1 MAGIGSVL
9 KVIALRPL
17 LLMVNRSIVWI
28 IRWDIRRIRPDKWI
42 LGGKEEYE
50 TRMKHVSRKYFF
62 LPIVGIIALFLL
74 SILFDAEN
82 IYDLV
87 FGTLKEKWQETKDSD
102 VKVLAEV
109 NGVQITNKDFN
120 PYLYTV
126 RANEQLNHL
135 SPETDQK
142 IWNDYLKEHLLYKEG
157 VKNGFSV
164 SAEQAKAYAEQM
176 RETLAKADSKAQE
189 FQKRIIDS
197 MGVDEETYWNEI
209 APFQYQKEL
218 TVTNYVDSLI
228 RSGRLANP
236 SASQERIKPNL
247 RR

>member
-1 MAGIGSVL
+1 MNVPD
-9 KVIALRPL
+9 VCEE
-17 LLMVNRSIVWI
+17 
-28 IRWDIRRIRPDKWI
+28 RWFLDR
-42 LGGKEEYE
+42 KEEDE
-50 TRMKHVSRKYFF
+50 VVKKLNWKYIRFP
-62 LPIVGIIALFLL
+62 LVVMIALFLL
-74 SILFDAEN
+74 FIPFYAGN

-87 FGTLKEKWQETKDSD
+87 FGTLKEKWQETKVSD

-135 SPETDQK
+135 APATDQE
-142 IWNDYLKEHLLYKEG
+142 IWNDYLKELLLYKEG

-164 SAEQAKAYAEQM
+164 SAEQAKAYAVQM
-176 RETLAKADSKAQE
+176 RETLAKADSKAQK

-209 APFQYQKEL
+209 APFQYQREL

-228 RSGRLANP
+228 RSGRLPNP
-236 SASQERIKPNL
+236 SASQEAYKAAFEKMKEDLLQKSDIKIIHAPFSSSS
-247 RR
+247 